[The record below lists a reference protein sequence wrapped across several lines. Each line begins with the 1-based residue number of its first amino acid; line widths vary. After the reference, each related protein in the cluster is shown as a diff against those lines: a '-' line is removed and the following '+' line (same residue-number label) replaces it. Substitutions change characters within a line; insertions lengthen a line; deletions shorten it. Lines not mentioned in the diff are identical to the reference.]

1 MIDKKMLGESCRNL
15 RKQLNITQE
24 DFADAAG
31 VTRQTVIN
39 FENGKSNSFKLLEY
53 FLSLRPDLME
63 MILGKTEDQ
72 TGSGAIEVLIITV
85 LVVIVAFLIISMGV

>member
-1 MIDKKMLGESCRNL
+1 MIDKKMLGESCRNF

-63 MILGKTEDQ
+63 MILDKTEDQ
-72 TGSGAIEVLIITV
+72 TGSGAIEVLIVTV

>member
-1 MIDKKMLGESCRNL
+1 MIDKKMLGESCRNF

-72 TGSGAIEVLIITV
+72 TGSGAIEVLIVTV